1 MIQWWLLQIALILIA
16 VFFTVFGVQI
26 LVGAYRLNDPFT
38 FIMTFF
44 ASNLIIL
51 ISLTLLIG
59 FVYRAWRVYQEL
71 RRNGPPDSEP

>member
-1 MIQWWLLQIALILIA
+1 MIVWWLQQVVLTLVAG
-16 VFFTVFGVQI
+16 FFLVFGVQI
-26 LVGAYRLNDPFT
+26 LVGAYRLDDPFT

-59 FVYRAWRVYQEL
+59 FVYRAWRVYREL
-71 RRNGPPDSEP
+71 RRNGPGDGEP